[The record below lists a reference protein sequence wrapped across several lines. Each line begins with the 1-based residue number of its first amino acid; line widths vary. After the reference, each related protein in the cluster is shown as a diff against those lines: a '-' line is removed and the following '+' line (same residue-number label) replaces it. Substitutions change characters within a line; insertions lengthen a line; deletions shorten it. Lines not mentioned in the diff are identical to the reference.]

1 MPAIFKVFKNVRKGG
16 FIFLTFSKV
25 ILPAWSFTMRKNGR
39 SLFWKWDLF
48 SERFIL
54 LFFFLVILL
63 SGFWGWR
70 WTKRRGLHNLKT
82 KQMNRNNQTTT
93 VRVDPACLILLCGS
107 NLGGKSHNFKN
118 PFLQKCVTL
127 SVKMSGF
134 LQQQIFCKVLIV
146 KLLMVILPELRNL
159 CSNPVHH
166 LWK

>member
-1 MPAIFKVFKNVRKGG
+1 MWGKEDSF
-16 FIFLTFSKV
+16 FSH
-25 ILPAWSFTMRKNGR
+25 
-39 SLFWKWDLF
+39 SLKLYSQPGLSRWGKMADHYFENEIYFQRDLF
-48 SERFIL
+48 CF
-54 LFFFLVILL
+54 FFFLVILL

-70 WTKRRGLHNLKT
+70 WTKHRGLHNLKT

-107 NLGGKSHNFKN
+107 NLGGKSHNVKN